1 MMPLASV
8 TDLEEILS
16 ANSVCMSIYGAFSFL
31 FSLAVYVIT
40 AITMYVIAKRRG
52 IDKPWMAWVPVGQLW
67 LLGAISDHYQFA
79 VRRNKSGNRKTLFWL
94 QLVAIALL
102 VFALILVADV
112 TNLRL
117 RIDAGMPDSTSLQQR
132 IVIELKGLVV
142 LGLLLLVTTVLLV
155 GFEYVALYDLFRSCD
170 PANGLLYLLLSFFV
184 SIAMPVLLLVVY
196 GKDDGLP
203 QSWIYKRV
211 NMKK

>member
-16 ANSVCMSIYGAFSFL
+16 ANSVFMSIYGAFSFL

>member
-16 ANSVCMSIYGAFSFL
+16 ANSLFFSIYGVFSFL
-31 FSLAVYVIT
+31 LSLAIYVIV
-40 AITMYVIAKRRG
+40 AITMYKIAKRRNV
-52 IDKPWMAWVPVGQLW
+52 DKPWMAWVPVGQLC

-79 VRRNKSGNRKTLFWL
+79 VRRNHSHNRKTLFWL

-102 VFALILVADV
+102 VFAMILIANIA
-112 TNLRL
+112 NLSQ
-117 RIDAGMPDSTSLQQR
+117 RIDAGVLDSSSLQQR

-142 LGLLLLVTTVLLV
+142 LGLLLLVTSALLV
-155 GFEYVALYDLFRSCD
+155 GFEYAALYDLFRSCD
-170 PANGLLYLLLSFFV
+170 PANSLLYLLLSIFV
-184 SIAMPVLLLVVY
+184 SITMPVFLLVVY
-196 GKDDGLP
+196 DKDEGLP
-203 QSWIYKRV
+203 QNWIYKRV